1 MGETTRCHECVVV
14 PGGFRFEAP
23 DGVPL
28 LQAAREAGIDLPASC
43 RNGTCR
49 TCMCRLRSG
58 RIRYAIDWPGL
69 TAEEKQEG
77 LILPC
82 VAIAESDLVIDVP
95 RAKPLVT
102 G

>member
-1 MGETTRCHECVVV
+1 MGKTAKAHACLVLPR
-14 PGGFRFEAP
+14 GFRFEAP

-28 LQAAREAGIDLPASC
+28 LQAARNAGIDLPASC

-49 TCMCRLRSG
+49 TCMCGIRSG
-58 RIRYAIDWPGL
+58 RIRYTIEWPGL

-82 VAIAESDLVIDVP
+82 VAIAESDVVIDVP